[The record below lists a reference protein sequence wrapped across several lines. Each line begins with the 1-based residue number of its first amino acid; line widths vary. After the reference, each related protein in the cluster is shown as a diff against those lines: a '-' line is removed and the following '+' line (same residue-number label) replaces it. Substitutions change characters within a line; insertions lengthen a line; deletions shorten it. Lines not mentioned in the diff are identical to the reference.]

1 MPNPAVGVVA
11 ATSVIGAGMSANA
24 SKKAA
29 NSAKS
34 AEMASLG
41 FAKEQYQDW
50 LNIFGPIQNNLSNY
64 YSTLTPARIEA
75 QGKEAIELERTDWI
89 SRIEENFAARGLA
102 GTAMEGSAL
111 ADVEMQTAMG
121 KAKVA
126 ATAEDEVMNKKLGF
140 LTLGY
145 GQNPAG
151 GLQNVLQQ
159 QASSKRSLA
168 NTAGVNAGTAIGSAL
183 STTGTALSDYYNG
196 GKK

>member
-1 MPNPAVGVVA
+1 MPDPATGIVA
-11 ATSVIGAGMSANA
+11 GTGLLGAGMSANA

-29 NSAKS
+29 NSANA

-50 LNIFGPIQNNLSNY
+50 LNIFGPIQTNLSNY
-64 YSTLTPARIEA
+64 YNTLTPDRIEA
-75 QGKEAIELERTDWI
+75 QGKEAIELERSDWI
-89 SRIEENFAARGLA
+89 SRIEENFAARGLT

-121 KAKVA
+121 KARVA
-126 ATAEDEVMNKKLGF
+126 ATAEDEVANKKLGF

-145 GQNPAG
+145 GQNPSG
-151 GLQNVLQQ
+151 NLQNVLQQ

-168 NTAGVNAGTAIGSAL
+168 NTAATNAGTAIGSAL